1 MRIMEVKLVLG
12 LPKLK
17 ASILLLDIGNTSIK
31 YAWYV
36 YPNDIADLQVLRTS
50 MDSLPDLLS
59 LASACFFCSV
69 RRDNTN
75 DLVIQLCMQH
85 SISAEQ
91 VQTQTLQFGLSNA
104 YKNESNMGTDRWV
117 AMLAGAALTQNDYIV
132 IDAGTAITCD
142 FVVNNKH
149 QGGWIA
155 PGLSMARQAL
165 VKNTQRVFDDQT
177 LPFTLALGTD
187 TPDCV
192 AQGALAQLTGMVV
205 QAISLMQTKLHASTS
220 SEHLKFDV
228 FMSGG
233 DAPLLIGA
241 YSGHQKHLSSF
252 NQSSVNINYIENLVL
267 VGLARIAHENA
278 STSV

>member
-1 MRIMEVKLVLG
+1 MLG
-12 LPKLK
+12 QPKLK
-17 ASILLLDIGNTSIK
+17 QTNLLLDIGNTSIK
-31 YAWYV
+31 YAWYG

-59 LASACFFCSV
+59 LASACFYCTVKGDDTSEQV
-69 RRDNTN
+69 KEM
-75 DLVIQLCMQH
+75 CAQH

-91 VQTQTLQFGLSNA
+91 VHTQAIQFGLSNA
-104 YKNESNMGTDRWV
+104 YTTESNMGADRWV
-117 AMLAGAALTQNDYIV
+117 AMLAGAALTQNDYLI

-155 PGLSMARQAL
+155 PGLSMARETV
-165 VKNTQRVFDDQT
+165 VKNTQRVFDDNT
-177 LPFTLALGTD
+177 LPFTLDLGAD

-192 AQGALAQLTGMVV
+192 AQGALAQLTGMIV
-205 QAISLMQTKLHASTS
+205 QAISMMQTKLHATKHSGYS
-220 SEHLKFDV
+220 KFDV

-233 DAPLLIGA
+233 DAPLLISA
-241 YSGHQKHLSSF
+241 YSDHQKQLSSF
-252 NQSSVNINYIENLVL
+252 QQSSVNINYIENLVL

-278 STSV
+278 STGG